1 MKTYRLKEVA
11 LLLAML
17 LIPGVVSAK
26 EIVQGEV
33 WLDTAGNPSGCV
45 AIGDCPDP
53 FRGRGGGFPSERR
66 TLRGESRRASLSPHP
81 EGILGTA
88 HTAMQGAWNEY
99 DMSIYIL
106 ECP

>member
-45 AIGDCPDP
+45 
-53 FRGRGGGFPSERR
+53 
-66 TLRGESRRASLSPHP
+66 
-81 EGILGTA
+81 
-88 HTAMQGAWNEY
+88 
-99 DMSIYIL
+99 SI
-106 ECP
+106 

>member
-33 WLDTAGNPSGCV
+33 WLRRQSQRMCCDRRLSGPV
-45 AIGDCPDP
+45 P

>member
-45 AIGDCPDP
+45 AIGDCPDRSRFEAGAGAFLLNGEP
-53 FRGRGGGFPSERR
+53 FVVK
-66 TLRGESRRASLSPHP
+66 A
-81 EGILGTA
+81 A
-88 HTAMQGAWNEY
+88 
-99 DMSIYIL
+99 
-106 ECP
+106 

>member
-45 AIGDCPDP
+45 AIGRLSGPVP
-53 FRGRGGGFPSERR
+53 FRGRGGAF
-66 TLRGESRRASLSPHP
+66 LLNGEPFVVKAAELHYPRIPR
-81 EGILGTA
+81 GILGNSA
-88 HTAMQGAWNEY
+88 YCYARR
-99 DMSIYIL
+99 L
-106 ECP
+106 E